1 MDDEQK
7 KSGQT
12 PGQPL
17 PAFAPKAGRVFP
29 KSPKQILIFERV
41 HAFARLLRA
50 LDLFCQSVRSFL
62 ITGTA
67 PRAYCSRRRITSV
80 PCPFL
85 RQSGSLACD
94 RHHRSAILS
103 PGASVVGITLVAL
116 MASPGRTLRW
126 TRSVRSWATSSVA
139 EWLMSSRKMR
149 SARAN
154 QGLVRA
160 LDTTDCNAGRKGFL
174 RVAVRDAGGEVG
186 DVAPLTDPEP
196 TGSDPDMAA
205 RTGVP
210 ASATSAVGSRSG
222 ELPDPGWVGSRIS
235 ATGLMMGPKSLID
248 DECALTVRPWTE
260 IKPQRSVPIAG
271 IRLKRKS

>member
-17 PAFAPKAGRVFP
+17 PAFAPKSGRVFP

-41 HAFARLLRA
+41 RAFARLLRA

-103 PGASVVGITLVAL
+103 RWGLRRRHHPCGADGKSRPVTAMDTVCSIMGYKLGRRMADVIAKDAQRPRKPRVWPSFGHHRLQCRSQAASCVWLYEMQASKLVT
-116 MASPGRTLRW
+116 SP
-126 TRSVRSWATSSVA
+126 
-139 EWLMSSRKMR
+139 
-149 SARAN
+149 
-154 QGLVRA
+154 
-160 LDTTDCNAGRKGFL
+160 
-174 RVAVRDAGGEVG
+174 
-186 DVAPLTDPEP
+186 PL
-196 TGSDPDMAA
+196 
-205 RTGVP
+205 
-210 ASATSAVGSRSG
+210 
-222 ELPDPGWVGSRIS
+222 
-235 ATGLMMGPKSLID
+235 
-248 DECALTVRPWTE
+248 
-260 IKPQRSVPIAG
+260 
-271 IRLKRKS
+271 

>member
-29 KSPKQILIFERV
+29 KSPKQILIFERI
-41 HAFARLLRA
+41 HAFARPRRA

-67 PRAYCSRRRITSV
+67 PRAYCSRCRITSV
-80 PCPFL
+80 LCPFL

-116 MASPGRTLRW
+116 MASPGRSLRW

-139 EWLMSSRKMR
+139 EWLTSSRKMR
-149 SARAN
+149 NARAN
-154 QGLVRA
+154 QGFGRA
-160 LDTTDCNAGRKGFL
+160 LDHRRQCRSQAASCVWLYEMQASELVTSP
-174 RVAVRDAGGEVG
+174 
-186 DVAPLTDPEP
+186 PLTDPEP
-196 TGSDPDMAA
+196 TGSNPDMAA
-205 RTGVP
+205 RTGVL
-210 ASATSAVGSRSG
+210 ASTTSAIAIPVG
-222 ELPDPGWVGSRIS
+222 
-235 ATGLMMGPKSLID
+235 
-248 DECALTVRPWTE
+248 
-260 IKPQRSVPIAG
+260 
-271 IRLKRKS
+271 